1 MEKSSTQKRIVLKI
15 GGMHCAG
22 CAVSIQK
29 YVSDLDGVTGAD
41 VSYASTRA
49 TVAFN
54 SNEVTLGSIEKA
66 IEEVGYRVVYEK
78 VSLRIRG
85 LSDASDGNLIERHLK
100 QLEGVKEVLVNFG
113 TQGVLVEYNPALI
126 SLVDLRTAVSKLGFE
141 ILSEELAAGEEALE
155 ARQLKRLVILG
166 AIFTTPVLIWG
177 MLAHFFLWIPL
188 ALTPVSAI
196 MTFAPATVVQFV
208 VGSRFYVGAWKTAK
222 MKSANMDTLVVLG
235 TSAAYFYSL
244 ANTFPWPEWGGIYY
258 DAAAVVITLV
268 LGGKYLE
275 NKAKGKTTASI
286 RKLLELQPK
295 RARLLRSGEE
305 VEVPVE
311 AITAGDLLLIRPGE
325 KVPTDGVVE
334 DGYSAIDE
342 SMVSGESIPLEKKPG
357 DEVVGG
363 TVNREG
369 VLKVKATKVG
379 SDSFLAQI
387 VGLVE
392 EAMGR
397 KPPIQRLVDKF
408 AGYFAFI
415 VIAISVATFS
425 VWFFGVSP
433 GQTARALIPAVA
445 VLVVACPCS
454 LGLATPTAVSVGM
467 GKGAQYGVIFK
478 SGEALER
485 TKKVNSIIF
494 DKTGTLTQGR
504 PEVTEVVTLNG
515 GARDQ
520 PGLGKAEQKVLRL
533 AAVAERNS
541 EHPLARS
548 LMKKTSELGLVVD
561 EPSSFKAV
569 PGRGV
574 KAVYDGKDLLV
585 GSVRLL
591 KEKGI
596 DISSTEEEISRMQE
610 DGQTTVLVAHDGK
623 LVGIVGFMDTPKADA
638 EKALGSLRTMGIE
651 VLMLTGDNE
660 RTANAIAKILQID
673 RVLANVLPG
682 EKADKV
688 KELQS
693 EGKVVAMVGDG
704 VNDAPALTQA
714 DVGFAIGSGT
724 DIAIEA
730 GSVVLVRDDL
740 QDVVVALETG
750 RKTMSKIRQNL
761 FWAFIYNILLIPS
774 AATGLLFPT
783 TAGLAMA
790 LSSVS
795 VTTSS
800 LLMKRWKPSGK
811 E

>member
-1 MEKSSTQKRIVLKI
+1 VLKI

-29 YVSDLDGVTGAD
+29 YVSGLNGVTTAN

-49 TVAFN
+49 TVEFN
-54 SNEVTLGSIEKA
+54 PNEVTLGSIEKA
-66 IEEVGYRVVYEK
+66 IEEVGYRIVYEN
-78 VSLRIRG
+78 VSLRVRG
-85 LSDASDGNLIERHLK
+85 LSDASDGNLIERQLK
-100 QLEGVKEVLVNFG
+100 NLEGVKEVLVNFG
-113 TQGVLVEYNPALI
+113 TQSVLAEYNPALI
-126 SLVDLRTAVSKLGFE
+126 SLVDLRTTVSKLGFE

-155 ARQLKRLVILG
+155 SQKLKRLVVLG
-166 AIFTTPVLIWG
+166 AIFTTPVMIWG
-177 MLAHFFLWIPL
+177 MLAHFFPWIPL
-188 ALTPVSAI
+188 ALTPASAI
-196 MTFAPATVVQFV
+196 MTFVAATVVQFI

-244 ANTFPWPEWGGIYY
+244 ANTFPWPEWGSIYY

-268 LGGKYLE
+268 LTGKYLE

-295 RARLLRSGEE
+295 RARLFRSGEE

-311 AITAGDLLLIRPGE
+311 AMTAGDLILVRPGE
-325 KVPTDGVVE
+325 KIATDGMVE
-334 DGYSAIDE
+334 DGYSAVDE
-342 SMVSGESIPLEKKPG
+342 SMISGESIPLEKKPG
-357 DEVVGG
+357 DEVFGG

-369 VLKVKATKVG
+369 VLKVKATKIG
-379 SDSFLAQI
+379 SDTFISQ
-387 VGLVE
+387 VVRLVE

-415 VIAISVATFS
+415 VIAISVVTFL
-425 VWFFGVSP
+425 VWFFGFSP

-454 LGLATPTAVSVGM
+454 LGLATPTAVSTGM

-485 TKKVNSIIF
+485 TKKVDMIVF

-504 PEVTEVVTLNG
+504 PDVTDIVALNQKTC
-515 GARDQ
+515 DQ
-520 PGLGKAEQKVLRL
+520 PGFGEAEKTVLKL

-548 LMKKTSELGLVVD
+548 LMKKASELAIVVD
-561 EPSSFKAV
+561 EASSFKAV

-574 KAVYDGKDLLV
+574 KAVYKGKDLLV

-596 DISSTEEEISRMQE
+596 DVSLADEEISRLQE
-610 DGQTTVLVAHDGK
+610 EGQTTVIVAYGK
-623 LVGIVGFMDTPKADA
+623 KLIGVVGFMDTPKTDA
-638 EKALGSLRTMGIE
+638 EKTLSSLERMGIE

-660 RTANAIAKILQID
+660 RTANAVAKILHID
-673 RVLANVLPG
+673 WVLANVLPG
-682 EKADKV
+682 EKAAKV
-688 KELQS
+688 KQLQD

-761 FWAFIYNILLIPS
+761 FWAFVYNILLIPS
-774 AATGLLFPT
+774 AAAGLLFPT
-783 TAGLAMA
+783 TAALAMA

-795 VTTSS
+795 VTSSS

-811 E
+811 A